1 MLIPTDSISGSSG
14 LAVRNCVEPRVSWG
28 WSRYFN
34 KYFTPQVT
42 NVPIIPAYVLKLT
55 ISWADRVSC
64 GHTKHWTVHGRNI
77 LDIFVLFK
85 NILHRKYI
93 HSLAEI
99 TCKTSSHWTD
109 WLWLSWGGGVPG
121 PGHVG
126 DEYIKTK
133 PTLKTAWSWTC
144 LLLVWTWQIG
154 SVVAGS
160 QSEHRLGVWWKL
172 MTGPSSHVWSKP
184 NEKELSKFYGHPC
197 LCLHSTST

>member
-1 MLIPTDSISGSSG
+1 MLIPTDSISSSSG
-14 LAVRNCVEPRVSWG
+14 PVVRNCVEPRVSWG

-64 GHTKHWTVHGRNI
+64 GHTKHWTVHGPNRYI
-77 LDIFVLFK
+77 RYFCIVQ
-85 NILHRKYI
+85 KYFAPKI
-93 HSLAEI
+93 YPQLLSWYHL
-99 TCKTSSHWTD
+99 D

-172 MTGPSSHVWSKP
+172 MTGPSLVWSKP
-184 NEKELSKFYGHPC
+184 NGKELSKFYGHPC
-197 LCLHSTST
+197 LCLLSTST

>member
-1 MLIPTDSISGSSG
+1 MGLVTIFQQIFYPASYKCSNNSS
-14 LAVRNCVEPRVSWG
+14 LCSEADNKLSRPRELRPYQALNGAWAKYI
-28 WSRYFN
+28 RYFCIVQ
-34 KYFTPQVT
+34 KYFSPKIYPQ
-42 NVPIIPAYVLKLT
+42 LL
-55 ISWADRVSC
+55 SWDHLQDLVA
-64 GHTKHWTVHGRNI
+64 
-77 LDIFVLFK
+77 L
-85 NILHRKYI
+85 
-93 HSLAEI
+93 
-99 TCKTSSHWTD
+99 D

-172 MTGPSSHVWSKP
+172 MTGPSHVWSKP
-184 NEKELSKFYGHPC
+184 NGKELSKFYGHPC
-197 LCLHSTST
+197 LCLLSTST